1 MYLVSVYFDEKTNK
15 ILNRYIRII
24 AEKTGNTFMTEHNV
38 PPHMTLSSIEARS
51 VDVLTGAIE
60 MLRGKTE
67 KGSVRFVSTGQLLP
81 YVFFATP
88 VLNDY
93 LGALASQVY
102 ESIKDIPETSVSR
115 YYQPGSWLP
124 HVTLGKTLT
133 NEQMQTAFAVMQDNF
148 QPFTATITEIGL
160 AKVNPHEDVVRFELY
175 KSSL

>member
-15 ILNRYIRII
+15 IFNRYIRII

-60 MLRGKTE
+60 MLRGKAE

-133 NEQMQTAFAVMQDNF
+133 KEQMQTAFAVMQDNF

>member
-15 ILNRYIRII
+15 IFNRYIRII

-60 MLRGKTE
+60 MLRGKME

-93 LGALASQVY
+93 LQTLASQVY

-133 NEQMQTAFAVMQDNF
+133 KEQMQTAFAVMQDNF

>member
-60 MLRGKTE
+60 MLRGKAE

-93 LGALASQVY
+93 LQTLTSQVY
-102 ESIKDIPETSVSR
+102 ELIKDIPETSISR

-133 NEQMQTAFAVMQDNF
+133 KEQMQTAFAVMQDNF